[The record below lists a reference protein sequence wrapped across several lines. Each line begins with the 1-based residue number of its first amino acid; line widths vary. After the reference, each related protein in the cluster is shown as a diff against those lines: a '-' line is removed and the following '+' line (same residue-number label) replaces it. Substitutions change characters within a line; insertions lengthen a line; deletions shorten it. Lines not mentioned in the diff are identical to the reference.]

1 MSDTLTARGYPVLVL
16 DLDQNRTLKQW
27 FKCFPDLAGI
37 LTVEGL
43 GEGEFM
49 DRLKHH
55 CDTRSGIILLT

>member
-1 MSDTLTARGYPVLVL
+1 ML